1 MVRERG
7 DPPPSRRQQ
16 GQAQAKTPQFLVG
29 VLGSLAM
36 RGWEDFTF
44 SGAKAFPRTLL
55 TPGKGVSV
63 LGEQC

>member
-1 MVRERG
+1 MEGRRG
-7 DPPPSRRQQ
+7 ELPPSRRQQ
-16 GQAQAKTPQFLVG
+16 GQAQAKTPRFLVG

-36 RGWEDFTF
+36 RGWEDFIF
-44 SGAKAFPRTLL
+44 SGGKAFPRTLL